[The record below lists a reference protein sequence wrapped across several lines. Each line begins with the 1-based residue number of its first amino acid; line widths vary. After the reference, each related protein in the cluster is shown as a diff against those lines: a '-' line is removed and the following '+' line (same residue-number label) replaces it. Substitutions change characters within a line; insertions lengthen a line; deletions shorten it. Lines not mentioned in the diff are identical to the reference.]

1 MANSFY
7 FHFFFHKHPETS
19 VTDLILIQHK
29 LAKTATTFKKLFKL
43 KCFHCLLCTLTH
55 LFATM
60 LCNVLDA
67 FCNTYV
73 DGKAAHDA
81 LVEALMQVI

>member
-1 MANSFY
+1 MFSLFIVHTT
-7 FHFFFHKHPETS
+7 HF
-19 VTDLILIQHK
+19 
-29 LAKTATTFKKLFKL
+29 
-43 KCFHCLLCTLTH
+43 
-55 LFATM
+55 FATM

-67 FCNTYV
+67 FCNTSQV